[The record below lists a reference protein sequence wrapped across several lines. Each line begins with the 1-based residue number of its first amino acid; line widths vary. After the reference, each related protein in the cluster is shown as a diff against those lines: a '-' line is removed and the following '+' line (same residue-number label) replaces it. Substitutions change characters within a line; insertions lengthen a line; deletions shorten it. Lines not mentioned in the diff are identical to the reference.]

1 MDTQLFILP
10 QRGRH
15 CWTCATSQAADR
27 LFTTN
32 EVLYVK
38 SHLPSPVQDIEKKY
52 KYSFNTLTNAR
63 KARIFTRSGCFG
75 LNELQLAGVKRL
87 FPAPVLPSPNNELDA
102 LTHAL
107 HPTHLNSL
115 EHSDWPAAYFPLLL
129 LLPRARNQKSI
140 SAPLPPEIP
149 WPWSVCKRYY
159 LARLPCK
166 RWMHYILTDDSRE
179 ISSARFSPLI

>member
-107 HPTHLNSL
+107 HPPHLNSL
-115 EHSDWPAAYFPLLL
+115 EHSDGVQHTFLYYCYC
-129 LLPRARNQKSI
+129 RALGTKNQSAHHCPHKSRGHGVFVN
-140 SAPLPPEIP
+140 A
-149 WPWSVCKRYY
+149 
-159 LARLPCK
+159 
-166 RWMHYILTDDSRE
+166 TT
-179 ISSARFSPLI
+179 

>member
-87 FPAPVLPSPNNELDA
+87 FPSAAPSTSPAHRRGGGERASSPLAVPQVAASTRFPSLLGTRARIYSTPVALARPPTKRNAVPVPHLHVGPPLVLPNP
-102 LTHAL
+102 
-107 HPTHLNSL
+107 
-115 EHSDWPAAYFPLLL
+115 
-129 LLPRARNQKSI
+129 
-140 SAPLPPEIP
+140 
-149 WPWSVCKRYY
+149 
-159 LARLPCK
+159 
-166 RWMHYILTDDSRE
+166 SRQCSTRH
-179 ISSARFSPLI
+179 IYPG